1 MNLPLYIA
9 KRIYSDQGDKRKV
22 SRPAIRIATIG
33 VAIGLA
39 VMIVT
44 VSVVLGFKHTIR
56 DKVVGFGSHI
66 QVHNILNYSGSTP
79 HPICADDSLMK
90 AINRVPGV
98 AHAERFSMAQGI
110 LKTDEDFLGIAIKG
124 IAEEY
129 DTTFLSKHL
138 IAGSISSFSAK
149 TSKYN
154 LLVSK
159 MIADKLKLKD
169 GDKIYGYFI
178 DNQDVRTR
186 RFTISGIYQ
195 TNMTRFDETLC
206 FTDLHTANKLNGWT
220 DKQATGIEVIAK
232 DFSRLNETAD
242 EFVTRINRTGDEEGN
257 SLTSETIYELY
268 PQVFSWLELLDINV
282 WIILILMVCV
292 AGFTMISG
300 LLIIILER
308 TQMIGI
314 LKALGARNKAVRHTF
329 LWFSVFIIGQGL
341 LWGNIAGLGIVL
353 LQQHTGFITLDPQT
367 YYVSEAPM
375 ELNLPLVALINIAT
389 LIICIF
395 VLIAPSYLISHIH
408 PAKSMRYE

>member
-44 VSVVLGFKHTIR
+44 VSVVLGFKHPIR

-66 QVHNILNYSGSTP
+66 QVHNIMNYSGSDP
-79 HPICADDSLMK
+79 HPISASDSLMK
-90 AINRVPGV
+90 VVNKLPGV
-98 AHAERFSMAQGI
+98 AKAERFSMTQGI

-124 IAEEY
+124 IAEDY
-129 DTTFLSKHL
+129 DTTFLSQHL
-138 IAGSISSFSAK
+138 VAGNITSFSEK
-149 TSKYN
+149 TSKYK
-154 LLVSK
+154 LLISK
-159 MIADKLKLKD
+159 MIADKMRLKV
-169 GDKIYGYFI
+169 GDKVFGYFI

-186 RFTISGIYQ
+186 KFTISGIYQ

-220 DKQATGIEVIAK
+220 DNQVTGIEVLVK
-232 DFSRLNETAD
+232 DFEKVNETAD
-242 EFVTRINRTGDEEGN
+242 QFIDHINRTSDEEGN
-257 SLTSETIYELY
+257 ALTTETIYELY

-282 WIILILMVCV
+282 WIILALMVCV

-314 LKALGARNKAVRHTF
+314 LKALGARNNTVRHTF

-341 LWGNIAGLGIVL
+341 FWGNIVGVGIVL
-353 LQQHTGFITLDPQT
+353 LQKYTGIITLDPQT

-375 ELNLPLVALINIAT
+375 ELNLPLIALINVAT
-389 LIICIF
+389 LLICVF

>member
-66 QVHNILNYSGSTP
+66 QVHNIMNYNGSDP
-79 HPICADDSLMK
+79 HPICANDSLMK
-90 AINRVPGV
+90 AVGKLPGV
-98 AHAERFSMAQGI
+98 AKAERFSMTQGI

-129 DTTFLSKHL
+129 DTTFLSQHL
-138 IAGSISSFSAK
+138 IAGNITSFSDK
-149 TSKYN
+149 TSKYK

-159 MIADKLKLKD
+159 MIADKMRLKV
-169 GDKIYGYFI
+169 GDKVFGYFI

-186 RFTISGIYQ
+186 KFTISGIYQ

-220 DKQATGIEVIAK
+220 DNQVTGIEVLVK
-232 DFSRLNETAD
+232 DFEKVNETANQFID
-242 EFVTRINRTGDEEGN
+242 NINRTSDEQGN

-282 WIILILMVCV
+282 WIILALMVCV

-314 LKALGARNKAVRHTF
+314 LKALGARNKTVRHTF

-341 LWGNIAGLGIVL
+341 FWGNIVGIGIVL
-353 LQQHTGFITLDPQT
+353 LQKYTGFITLDPQT

-375 ELNLPLVALINIAT
+375 ELNLPLIALINIAT
-389 LIICIF
+389 LLICVF

>member
-1 MNLPLYIA
+1 MNFPLFIA

-66 QVHNILNYSGSTP
+66 QVHNIMSYNGADQ
-79 HPICADDSLMK
+79 HPICVDDSL
-90 AINRVPGV
+90 AEVLQHVDGV
-98 AHAERFSMAQGI
+98 EHIERFSLTQGI
-110 LKTDEDFLGIAIKG
+110 LKTDEDFLGVAFKG
-124 IAEEY
+124 IGQEY
-129 DTTFLSKHL
+129 DTAFLKAHL
-138 IAGSISSFSAK
+138 IEGEIPLFSDS
-149 TSKYN
+149 TSHYQ
-154 LLVSK
+154 LLLSK
-159 MIADKLKLKD
+159 MIADKLRLKA
-169 GDKIYGYFI
+169 GDKVFAYFI
-178 DNQDVRTR
+178 DGEDVRTR
-186 RFTISGIYQ
+186 KYTVSGIYQ
-195 TNMTRFDETLC
+195 TNMTRFDESLC
-206 FTDLHTANKLNGWT
+206 FTDLYTASKLNGWNVG
-220 DKQATGIEVIAK
+220 QCSGVEVSVK
-232 DFSRLNETAD
+232 DFELLMQTAD
-242 EFVTRINRTGDEEGN
+242 TFVEQVNRSLDSEGN
-257 SLTSETIYELY
+257 VLTTETIYELY

-308 TQMIGI
+308 TQMIGT
-314 LKALGARNKAVRHTF
+314 LKALGARNKTIRHTF

-341 LWGNIAGLGIVL
+341 IWGNVIGIGIVV
-353 LQQHTGFITLDPQT
+353 LQQTTGIITLDPQV

-375 ELNLPLVALINIAT
+375 ELNLPLVVLINLAT
-389 LIICIF
+389 LLICVF

-408 PAKSMRYE
+408 PSKSMRYE

>member
-138 IAGSISSFSAK
+138 IAGSIPSFSAK

-159 MIADKLKLKD
+159 MIADKLKLKA

-220 DKQATGIEVIAK
+220 DKQATGIEVIVK

>member
-66 QVHNILNYSGSTP
+66 QVHNIMNYNGSDT
-79 HPICADDSLMK
+79 HHICANDSLMK
-90 AINRVPGV
+90 AVGKLPGV
-98 AHAERFSMAQGI
+98 AKAERFSMTQGI

-129 DTTFLSKHL
+129 DTTFLSQHL
-138 IAGSISSFSAK
+138 IAGNITSFSDK
-149 TSKYN
+149 TSKYK

-159 MIADKLKLKD
+159 MIADKMRLKI
-169 GDKIYGYFI
+169 GDKVFGYFI

-186 RFTISGIYQ
+186 KFTISGIYQ

-220 DKQATGIEVIAK
+220 DNQATGIEVLVK
-232 DFSRLNETAD
+232 DFEKVNETANQFID
-242 EFVTRINRTGDEEGN
+242 NINRTSDEQGN

-282 WIILILMVCV
+282 WIILALMVCV

-314 LKALGARNKAVRHTF
+314 LKALGARNKTVRHTF

-341 LWGNIAGLGIVL
+341 FWGNIVGIGIVL
-353 LQQHTGFITLDPQT
+353 LQKYTGFITLDPQT

-389 LIICIF
+389 LLICVF

>member
-66 QVHNILNYSGSTP
+66 QVHNIMNYSGSDP
-79 HPICADDSLMK
+79 HPISASDSLMK
-90 AINRVPGV
+90 VVNKLPGV
-98 AHAERFSMAQGI
+98 DKAERFSMTQGI

-129 DTTFLSKHL
+129 DTTFLSQHL
-138 IAGSISSFSAK
+138 TAGSITSFSEK
-149 TSKYN
+149 TSKYK
-154 LLVSK
+154 LLISK
-159 MIADKLKLKD
+159 MIADKMRLKV
-169 GDKIYGYFI
+169 GDKVFGYFI

-186 RFTISGIYQ
+186 KFTISGIYQ

-220 DKQATGIEVIAK
+220 DNQVTGIEVLVK
-232 DFSRLNETAD
+232 DFEKVNETAD
-242 EFVTRINRTGDEEGN
+242 QFIDHINRTSDEEGN
-257 SLTSETIYELY
+257 ALTTETIYELY

-282 WIILILMVCV
+282 WIILALMVCV

-314 LKALGARNKAVRHTF
+314 LKALGARNNTVRHTF

-341 LWGNIAGLGIVL
+341 FWGNVIGIGIVL
-353 LQQHTGFITLDPQT
+353 LQKYTGIITLDPQT

-375 ELNLPLVALINIAT
+375 ELNLPLIALINVAT
-389 LIICIF
+389 LLICVF

>member
-1 MNLPLYIA
+1 M
-9 KRIYSDQGDKRKV
+9 

-66 QVHNILNYSGSTP
+66 QVHNIMNYNGSDP
-79 HPICADDSLMK
+79 HPICANDSLMK
-90 AINRVPGV
+90 AVGKLPGV
-98 AHAERFSMAQGI
+98 AKAERFSMTQGI

-129 DTTFLSKHL
+129 DTTFLSQHL
-138 IAGSISSFSAK
+138 IAGNITSFSDK
-149 TSKYN
+149 TSKYK

-159 MIADKLKLKD
+159 MIADKMRLKV
-169 GDKIYGYFI
+169 GDKVFGYFI

-186 RFTISGIYQ
+186 KFTISGIYQ

-220 DKQATGIEVIAK
+220 DNQATGIEVLVK
-232 DFSRLNETAD
+232 DFEKVNETANQFID
-242 EFVTRINRTGDEEGN
+242 NINRTSDEQGN

-282 WIILILMVCV
+282 WIILALMVCV

-314 LKALGARNKAVRHTF
+314 LKALGARNKTVRHTF

-341 LWGNIAGLGIVL
+341 FWGNIVGIGIVL
-353 LQQHTGFITLDPQT
+353 LQKYTGFITLDPQT

-375 ELNLPLVALINIAT
+375 ELNLPLIALINIAT
-389 LIICIF
+389 LLICVF

>member
-1 MNLPLYIA
+1 MNFPLYIA

-66 QVHNILNYSGSTP
+66 QVHNIMNYNGSDP
-79 HPICADDSLMK
+79 HPICANDSLMK
-90 AINRVPGV
+90 AVGKLSGV
-98 AHAERFSMAQGI
+98 AKAERFSMTQGI

-129 DTTFLSKHL
+129 DTTFLSQHL
-138 IAGSISSFSAK
+138 IAGSITSFSDK
-149 TSKYN
+149 TSKYK

-159 MIADKLKLKD
+159 MIADKMRLKV
-169 GDKIYGYFI
+169 GDKVFGYFI

-186 RFTISGIYQ
+186 KFTISGIYQ

-220 DKQATGIEVIAK
+220 ENQVTGIEVLVK
-232 DFSRLNETAD
+232 DFEKVNETANQFID
-242 EFVTRINRTGDEEGN
+242 NINRTSDEQGN

-282 WIILILMVCV
+282 WIILALMVCV

-314 LKALGARNKAVRHTF
+314 LKALGARNKTVRHTF

-341 LWGNIAGLGIVL
+341 FWGNIVGIGIVL
-353 LQQHTGFITLDPQT
+353 LQKYTGFITLDPQT

-389 LIICIF
+389 LLICVF

>member
-9 KRIYSDQGDKRKV
+9 ERIYSDQGDKRKV

-66 QVHNILNYSGSTP
+66 QVHNIMNYNGSDP
-79 HPICADDSLMK
+79 HPICANDSLMK
-90 AINRVPGV
+90 AVGKLPGV
-98 AHAERFSMAQGI
+98 AKAERFSMTQGI

-129 DTTFLSKHL
+129 DTTFLSQHL
-138 IAGSISSFSAK
+138 IAGNITSFSDK
-149 TSKYN
+149 TSKYK

-159 MIADKLKLKD
+159 MIADKMRLKV
-169 GDKIYGYFI
+169 GDKVFGYFI

-186 RFTISGIYQ
+186 KFTISGIYQ

-220 DKQATGIEVIAK
+220 DNQVTGIEVLVK
-232 DFSRLNETAD
+232 DFEKVNETANQFID
-242 EFVTRINRTGDEEGN
+242 SINRTSDEQGN

-282 WIILILMVCV
+282 WIILALMVCV

-314 LKALGARNKAVRHTF
+314 LKALGARNKTVRHTF

-341 LWGNIAGLGIVL
+341 FWGNIVGIGIVL
-353 LQQHTGFITLDPQT
+353 LQKYTGFITLDPQT

-375 ELNLPLVALINIAT
+375 ELNLPLIALINIAT
-389 LIICIF
+389 LLICVF

>member
-1 MNLPLYIA
+1 MNFPLYIA
-9 KRIYSDQGDKRKV
+9 KKIYSDKGDKRKV

-66 QVHNILNYSGSTP
+66 QVHNIMTYNGSDP
-79 HPICADDSLMK
+79 HPICADDSLMAVVRK
-90 AINRVPGV
+90 LEGV
-98 AHAERFSMAQGI
+98 AHVERFSTTQGI
-110 LKTDEDFLGIAIKG
+110 LKTDEDFLGVAFKG
-124 IAEEY
+124 IAADY
-129 DTTFLSKHL
+129 DTTFLSNHL
-138 IAGSISSFSAK
+138 IEGSIPKFSD
-149 TSKYN
+149 SKSQYK
-154 LLVSK
+154 LLISK
-159 MIADKLKLKD
+159 MIADKMRLKA
-169 GDKIYGYFI
+169 GDNVFGYFI
-178 DNQDVRTR
+178 DGEDVRTR
-186 RFTISGIYQ
+186 KFTVAGVYQ

-206 FTDLHTANKLNGWT
+206 FTDLYTANKLNGWT
-220 DKQATGIEVIAK
+220 ENQVTGIEVIVK
-232 DFSRLNETAD
+232 DFERLNETAD
-242 EFVTRINRTGDEEGN
+242 QFIDHVNRTSDEQGN
-257 SLTSETIYELY
+257 SLTTETIYEMY

-282 WIILILMVCV
+282 WIILALMVCV

-314 LKALGARNKAVRHTF
+314 LKALGARNKTVRHTF

-341 LWGNIAGLGIVL
+341 FWGNIAGIGIVL
-353 LQQHTGFITLDPQT
+353 VQQYTGMITLDPQT

-375 ELNLPLVALINIAT
+375 ELNLPIIAMINVAT
-389 LIICIF
+389 LLICVF